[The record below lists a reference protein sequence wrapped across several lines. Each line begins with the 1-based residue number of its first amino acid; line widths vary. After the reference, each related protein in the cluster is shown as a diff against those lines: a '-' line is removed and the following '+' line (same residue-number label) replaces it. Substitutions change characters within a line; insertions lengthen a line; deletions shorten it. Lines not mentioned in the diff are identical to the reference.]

1 MRFDKTYTKFFERDF
16 FITTYLNNIAQ
27 YTPPTPERE
36 NQLVKDVQNGNE
48 EALSELV
55 MGHQRII
62 FAMAKKYAKN
72 KSELIDYVNEGTIGL
87 ITAIEKYDETHGVRF
102 ITYASHYIRRQMNE
116 YLTFNRDQVD
126 ITNRRRFGGKLKQI
140 KRECFNQ
147 TGVLPSNEEIITLF
161 KERYN
166 INIKN
171 IADIYDVKMHTI
183 NIDKDDDNFDSD
195 VDDRF
200 NNATSQ
206 SNDYN
211 NTIEDDHIK
220 YIITNALTKLN
231 EKDADIIKM
240 SYGIGEYD
248 REYSIEDIAYKYNI
262 SSSAMR
268 TRKMKII
275 DKLKKFL
282 ITKNVA

>member
-1 MRFDKTYTKFFERDF
+1 
-16 FITTYLNNIAQ
+16 
-27 YTPPTPERE
+27 
-36 NQLVKDVQNGNE
+36 
-48 EALSELV
+48 
-55 MGHQRII
+55 
-62 FAMAKKYAKN
+62 MAKKYAKN

-126 ITNRRRFGGKLKQI
+126 VTNRRRFSGKLKQI

-147 TGVLPSNEEIITLF
+147 TGVLPSNEEIVTIF

-166 INIKN
+166 IKIKN
-171 IADIYDVKMHTI
+171 IGDIYDVKMHTI

-195 VDDRF
+195 VDNRF

-206 SNDYN
+206 NNDYN
-211 NTIEDDHIK
+211 NTIETDHIK
-220 YIITNALTKLN
+220 HLISSALSRLDD
-231 EKDADIIKM
+231 KDADIIKM

-248 REYSIEDIAYKYNI
+248 REYSIEDIVRPYV
-262 SSSAMR
+262 
-268 TRKMKII
+268 KI
-275 DKLKKFL
+275 
-282 ITKNVA
+282 